1 VIVPGLAL
9 AVVQLVRDATGR
21 RDPEGGPAHRQ
32 PGIPAALARRRTA
45 EIAAWIVG
53 MLLAIWLIGFAGATL
68 LVTLLYLRIGAGE
81 RWPISLALSAGG
93 FLVVYGLFQRA
104 LGVPFPPG
112 ALVAW
117 LGYG

>member
-1 VIVPGLAL
+1 
-9 AVVQLVRDATGR
+9 
-21 RDPEGGPAHRQ
+21 
-32 PGIPAALARRRTA
+32 
-45 EIAAWIVG
+45 

-81 RWPISLALSAGG
+81 RWPISLAVSAGG